1 MKRLTTDKNASEMSM
16 IELAHN
22 SCYADKERRARYRDY
37 ELDID
42 ARDLAKMLIND
53 MCNEDLSSMTD
64 EEFDNYIKEMLADGM
79 NSQIGLIAL
88 FYRNVWAM
96 ADLREKLADY
106 ENTGMTPEQVIEMQM
121 DWVAMKATHP
131 KWIPVTERLPE
142 EHDSIFAKLKVT
154 EEWKKGMYTK
164 VSDNVL
170 VTIKHED
177 CGLGILQVAKTTD
190 GKWKNDFLRA
200 FSSAKV
206 IAWMPFPEP
215 YKE

>member
-106 ENTGMTPEQVIEMQM
+106 EDTGMTPGQVIEMQM
-121 DWVAMKATHP
+121 DWVAMKAASETYR
-131 KWIPVTERLPE
+131 KEKAERPDVYGDGYDPDGNLIYDMWDCPRCGASYE
-142 EHDSIFAKLKVT
+142 IDYDHYDYCPNCGQKID
-154 EEWKKGMYTK
+154 W
-164 VSDNVL
+164 SD
-170 VTIKHED
+170 ED
-177 CGLGILQVAKTTD
+177 EK
-190 GKWKNDFLRA
+190 
-200 FSSAKV
+200 
-206 IAWMPFPEP
+206 
-215 YKE
+215 

>member
-106 ENTGMTPEQVIEMQM
+106 EDTGMTPEQVIEMQM
-121 DWVAMKATHP
+121 DWVAMKATYT

-142 EHDSIFAKLKVT
+142 EHDSIFAKFKAT
-154 EEWKKGMYTK
+154 E
-164 VSDNVL
+164 
-170 VTIKHED
+170 
-177 CGLGILQVAKTTD
+177 
-190 GKWKNDFLRA
+190 KWKNDFLRTLRGA
-200 FSSAKV
+200 KTVNRKYAQQQKQETENGKTIFSERSEVQK
-206 IAWMPFPEP
+206 
-215 YKE
+215 

>member
-1 MKRLTTDKNASEMSM
+1 MKRLTTNKNASEMSM

-42 ARDLAKMLIND
+42 ARDLAKMLID
-53 MCNEDLSSMTD
+53 GMCNEDLSSMTD

-106 ENTGMTPEQVIEMQM
+106 EDTGMTPEQVIEMQM
-121 DWVAMKATHP
+121 DWVVMKTASETYREEKAERP
-131 KWIPVTERLPE
+131 EMYVDGYDRDGNIAYTEWYCPRCYMCYEMEYGNYNYCPNCGQKI
-142 EHDSIFAKLKVT
+142 DWS
-154 EEWKKGMYTK
+154 G
-164 VSDNVL
+164 
-170 VTIKHED
+170 ED
-177 CGLGILQVAKTTD
+177 EK
-190 GKWKNDFLRA
+190 
-200 FSSAKV
+200 
-206 IAWMPFPEP
+206 
-215 YKE
+215 

>member
-96 ADLREKLADY
+96 TDLREKLADY
-106 ENTGMTPEQVIEMQM
+106 EDTGMTPGQVIEMQM
-121 DWVAMKATHP
+121 DWVAMKAACP
-131 KWIPVTERLPE
+131 KWIPITEKLPKE
-142 EHDSIFAKLKVT
+142 DGT
-154 EEWKKGMYTK
+154 Y
-164 VSDNVL
+164 L
-170 VTIKHED
+170 VTFSNGTRSIVGYGTCRMTIFGRPIGHGWYNLHE
-177 CGLGILQVAKTTD
+177 GSYYAD
-190 GKWKNDFLRA
+190 GC
-200 FSSAKV
+200 V
-206 IAWMPFPEP
+206 IAWMPLPEP
-215 YKE
+215 YRG

>member
-22 SCYADKERRARYRDY
+22 SCYVDKERRARYRDY

-106 ENTGMTPEQVIEMQM
+106 EDTGMTPEQVIEMQM
-121 DWVAMKATHP
+121 DWVAMKATYT
-131 KWIPVTERLPE
+131 KWIPVTERLPK
-142 EHDSIFAKLKVT
+142 EHDSIFAKFKAT
-154 EEWKKGMYTK
+154 E
-164 VSDNVL
+164 
-170 VTIKHED
+170 
-177 CGLGILQVAKTTD
+177 
-190 GKWKNDFLRA
+190 KWKNDFLRTLRGA
-200 FSSAKV
+200 KTVNRKYAQQQKQETENGKTIFSERSEVQK
-206 IAWMPFPEP
+206 
-215 YKE
+215 

>member
-106 ENTGMTPEQVIEMQM
+106 EDTGMTPEQVIEMQI
-121 DWVAMKATHP
+121 DWVAMKTASETYREEKAERP
-131 KWIPVTERLPE
+131 EMYVDGYDRDGNIAYTEWYCPRCYMCYEMEYGHYNYCPNCGQKI
-142 EHDSIFAKLKVT
+142 DWS
-154 EEWKKGMYTK
+154 G
-164 VSDNVL
+164 
-170 VTIKHED
+170 ED
-177 CGLGILQVAKTTD
+177 EK
-190 GKWKNDFLRA
+190 
-200 FSSAKV
+200 
-206 IAWMPFPEP
+206 
-215 YKE
+215 

>member
-64 EEFDNYIKEMLADGM
+64 EEFDNYIKEMLTDGM

-106 ENTGMTPEQVIEMQM
+106 EDTGMTPEQVIEMQM
-121 DWVAMKATHP
+121 DWVAMKAAHTR
-131 KWIPVTERLPE
+131 WIPVTERLPE
-142 EHDSIFAKLKVT
+142 DE
-154 EEWKKGMYTK
+154 
-164 VSDNVL
+164 SDVL
-170 VTIKHED
+170 VSFENCSDTDIARYEENEEGGAFYPGD
-177 CGLGILQVAKTTD
+177 DECAYMQYGLFV
-190 GKWKNDFLRA
+190 N
-200 FSSAKV
+200 
-206 IAWMPFPEP
+206 AWMPLPER

>member
-106 ENTGMTPEQVIEMQM
+106 EDTGMTSEQVIEMQM
-121 DWVAMKATHP
+121 DWVAMKATYT

-142 EHDSIFAKLKVT
+142 EHDSIFAKFKAT
-154 EEWKKGMYTK
+154 E
-164 VSDNVL
+164 
-170 VTIKHED
+170 
-177 CGLGILQVAKTTD
+177 
-190 GKWKNDFLRA
+190 KWKNDFLRTLRGA
-200 FSSAKV
+200 KTVNRKYAQQQKQETENGKTIFSERSEVQK
-206 IAWMPFPEP
+206 
-215 YKE
+215 

>member
-42 ARDLAKMLIND
+42 ARDLAKMLID
-53 MCNEDLSSMTD
+53 GMCNEDLSSMTD

-106 ENTGMTPEQVIEMQM
+106 EDTGMTPEQIKEMQI
-121 DWVAMKATHP
+121 DWVAMKAAWLR
-131 KWIPVTERLPE
+131 WIPVTERLPE
-142 EHDSIFAKLKVT
+142 ERDSIFAKFKGTDNWKRGMFEKTSKYVIATVVYDDGTILT
-154 EEWKKGMYTK
+154 ERA
-164 VSDNVL
+164 
-170 VTIKHED
+170 H
-177 CGLGILQVAKTTD
+177 TTD
-190 GKWKNDFLRA
+190 GIWKTESPVLGG
-200 FSSAKV
+200 KV

>member
-106 ENTGMTPEQVIEMQM
+106 EDTGMTPEQVIEMQM
-121 DWVAMKATHP
+121 DWVAIKAAYP

-142 EHDSIFAKLKVT
+142 EHDSIFAKFKGT
-154 EEWKKGMYTK
+154 EKWKKGMFAK

-170 VTIKHED
+170 ATIKCED
-177 CGLGILQVAKTTD
+177 GEQEICTTAKTRD
-190 GKWKNDFLRA
+190 GEWKNDFLRA
-200 FSSAKV
+200 YSDAK
-206 IAWMPFPEP
+206 ITAWMPFPEP

>member
-1 MKRLTTDKNASEMSM
+1 MEKEDEEMKRLTTDKNASEMSM

-106 ENTGMTPEQVIEMQM
+106 EDTGMTPEQVIEMQM
-121 DWVAMKATHP
+121 DWVAIKAAYP

-142 EHDSIFAKLKVT
+142 EHDSIFAKFKGT
-154 EEWKKGMYTK
+154 EKWKKVCSQRFPIM
-164 VSDNVL
+164 
-170 VTIKHED
+170 
-177 CGLGILQVAKTTD
+177 CWQQ
-190 GKWKNDFLRA
+190 
-200 FSSAKV
+200 SSAKTV
-206 IAWMPFPEP
+206 NRKYAQQQKQETENGKTIFSERTAMRR
-215 YKE
+215 